1 MFQANLERIPPE
13 TGKTVRDILTW
24 VGDRSICVH
33 ISHAWG
39 GGILRHM
46 EDLSA
51 LTASHEAPLWL
62 RLSDETIELQVP
74 HARGIAPLRFDGL
87 QDLSALR
94 DCMRKI
100 APDRFHLHNV
110 YSGAAVVRRLFEDS
124 QARLDI
130 TLHDF
135 HLFTPHVHLADETG
149 KLGAVP
155 TPAVIDALPSE
166 KRAAL
171 LAWQS
176 NHRWALDGAQRII
189 APSKA
194 TADLAEKIMPTLKG
208 KVLTAW
214 HPEPDTPEALGAHE
228 AERQITGPLRV
239 LVLGN
244 VLFIKGWKT
253 VWDAALYC
261 RERHI
266 GLDFFWLGLNI
277 EKQPT
282 AFASNFRNY
291 GGYSAEALPAIIRA
305 YQPHVIWFPS
315 QVPET
320 YCYTLSEA
328 MRLRRPIVASA
339 LGAFTERLEDRPYTK
354 LVRHDAPPEEWVGAL
369 STFHDGAALRVHDI
383 DLVRQRAQ
391 NKRSFYVDS
400 YIARQ

>member
-1 MFQANLERIPPE
+1 MFQANLDRVPPE
-13 TGKTVRDILTW
+13 TGKSVRDILTW
-24 VGDRSICVH
+24 VGDRSICLH

-39 GGILRHM
+39 GGILRYM

-62 RLSDETIELQVP
+62 RISDATIELQVP

-87 QDLSALR
+87 EDLSALR

-100 APDRFHLHNV
+100 APDHFHLHNV
-110 YSGAAVVRRLFEDS
+110 HSGAAVVRRLFEDS
-124 QARLDI
+124 QARLDV

-149 KLGAVP
+149 KLAAIP
-155 TPAVIDALPSE
+155 SPAAIDALPSE

-171 LAWQS
+171 HAWQS
-176 NHRWALDGAQRII
+176 SHRWAWEGARRII

-194 TADLAEKIMPTLKG
+194 AADIAEEIMPGLKG
-208 KVLTAW
+208 KVMTAW
-214 HPEPDTPEALGAHE
+214 HPEPDVPEALGAHE
-228 AERQITGPLRV
+228 AERHVSGPLRV
-239 LVLGN
+239 LILGN
-244 VLFIKGWKT
+244 VLRIKGWKT
-253 VWDAALYC
+253 AWETAEYC

-266 GLDFFWLGLNI
+266 GLDFLWLGLNI
-277 EKQPT
+277 EKQTT

-291 GGYSAEALPAIIRA
+291 GGYHSDEAPAIIRA

-354 LVRHDAPPEEWVGAL
+354 LVRHDAPAEEWVAAL
-369 STFHDGAALRVHDI
+369 SDFHDDGALRVR
-383 DLVRQRAQ
+383 DLELARTRAQ
-391 NKRSFYVDS
+391 NMRSFYVDS
-400 YIARQ
+400 YIARS